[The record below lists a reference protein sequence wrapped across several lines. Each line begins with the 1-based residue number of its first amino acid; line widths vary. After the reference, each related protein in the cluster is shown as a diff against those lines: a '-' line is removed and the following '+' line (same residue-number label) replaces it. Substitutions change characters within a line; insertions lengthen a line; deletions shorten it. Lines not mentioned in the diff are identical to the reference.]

1 MNRLKLNRPLF
12 LILYLL
18 VFQLSFFVA
27 TTDRLFFRPEG
38 FKFLDYMYTT
48 YTLAFVD
55 PVFFI
60 KEHGLTSVLGYP
72 GMVYLS
78 HDFIKTLP
86 LFAVMM
92 LLVYIRC
99 TTLGL
104 SNSDKVKWMAG
115 QLLPL
120 MPIITFIYF
129 AKTTKEPLRASA
141 LTREADIQRVLA
153 LRRQNEQGM
162 TPMQQG
168 GGQGMPSVRRTKFCW
183 HCGKEIPISA
193 TFCPKCGTN
202 LKQKQDEGGRKS

>member
-1 MNRLKLNRPLF
+1 MKLDKLRLNRPLF
-12 LILYLL
+12 LILYFL
-18 VFQLSFFVA
+18 VFQLSYFVA
-27 TTDRLFFRPEG
+27 LTDRMFFRPEG
-38 FKFLDYMYTT
+38 FEFLRYMYN
-48 YTLAFVD
+48 ACMIEFRN
-55 PVFFI
+55 PVPYI
-60 KEHGLTSVLGYP
+60 QNLGMVSVLGYP

-92 LLVYIRC
+92 LLVYMRC

-120 MPIITFIYF
+120 MPIITFVYF

-141 LTREADIQRVLA
+141 LKREADIQRVLA

-168 GGQGMPSVRRTKFCW
+168 GGQGMPRRTKFCW

-193 TFCPKCGTN
+193 TFCPICGTN
-202 LKQKQDEGGRKS
+202 LKQKQDEGKSPE